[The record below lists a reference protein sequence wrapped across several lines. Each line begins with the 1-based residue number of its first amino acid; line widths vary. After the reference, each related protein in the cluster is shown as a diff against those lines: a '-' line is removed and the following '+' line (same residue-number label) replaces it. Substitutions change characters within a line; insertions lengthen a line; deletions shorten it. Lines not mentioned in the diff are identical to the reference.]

1 MLSPALFRR
10 LVPHGELVGRRDG
23 YSAADDQTAILRK
36 LNRWACEKW
45 DSVVTVFTV
54 LRMVHIVKDPGAD
67 GGFGIPEI
75 F

>member
-1 MLSPALFRR
+1 MLPPALLDR

-36 LNRWACEKW
+36 PNRWACGKW
-45 DSVVTVFTV
+45 DSVTIFAV
-54 LRMVHIVKDPGAD
+54 LRMVYIVKDPNAD
-67 GGFGIPEI
+67 GGSGIPAI